1 MLAAPSIFLFI
12 FSFSSILPH
21 SAAQEVQEVGTTQ
34 CKDTGLDWYISG
46 VGETPCKTYERLR
59 QICNSNYRVGNLK
72 VGNINVTQTTPPDTC
87 NEEVAS
93 CCCNNIAFSLSMLC
107 LTCQQGLG
115 TGSGINA
122 GAGVYQAYLEANRG
136 GGFCY
141 PQVNKTLPADIQ
153 SAVCNQDIKIYDD
166 LYSIFWDD
174 GACVLASQTITKNQ
188 AANPD
193 KMFTKCPASSST
205 SSTASLSSTGSPG
218 SDGSESDRLGTG
230 AIAGI
235 AIGVVALVIAS
246 AVGAFFFFRRRKR
259 TKYVDA
265 GFSIDGS
272 EGPPGPLPSPYPYTS
287 KSVSMMSLASAST
300 ASHHPNHEGASSQ
313 LGGSGHGSSSTS
325 ANNLGFVVLNPDDSN
340 SGQSG
345 GSGSTDDPRWPP
357 SLPGKAAD
365 PKAGMTYVPASP
377 VSLTDTSDRHVDA
390 GPIEGSSLQRVPS
403 GRLPPA
409 YGDLVRGSS

>member
-1 MLAAPSIFLFI
+1 
-12 FSFSSILPH
+12 
-21 SAAQEVQEVGTTQ
+21 
-34 CKDTGLDWYISG
+34 
-46 VGETPCKTYERLR
+46 
-59 QICNSNYRVGNLK
+59 
-72 VGNINVTQTTPPDTC
+72 
-87 NEEVAS
+87 
-93 CCCNNIAFSLSMLC
+93 MLC

-115 TGSGINA
+115 TGSGVNA

-153 SAVCNQDIKIYDD
+153 SAVCNEDIKIYDD

-174 GACVLASQTITKNQ
+174 GAWRYVLASQTITKNQ

-193 KMFTKCPASSST
+193 KMFTKCPAKSST
-205 SSTASLSSTGSPG
+205 SSTASSSSTGSPE
-218 SDGSESDRLGTG
+218 SNESESDGLGTG
-230 AIAGI
+230 AIVGI
-235 AIGVVALVIAS
+235 AVGVVALVIAG
-246 AVGAFFFFRRRKR
+246 AIGAFLFFRRRKR
-259 TKYVDA
+259 TRYVDA
-265 GFSIDGS
+265 GFSIDDS
-272 EGPPGPLPSPYPYTS
+272 EGPPGPLPNPYPYTS

-300 ASHHPNHEGASSQ
+300 ASHHPNHEGASQ
-313 LGGSGHGSSSTS
+313 LGGSGHGFSSAS
-325 ANNLGFVVLNPDDSN
+325 ANNLAFVVLNPDDSN
-340 SGQSG
+340 PGQSG

-365 PKAGMTYVPASP
+365 PKAGMSYVPASP

-390 GPIEGSSLQRVPS
+390 GPIGGSSLQRVPS